1 MIERG
6 AVCWAE
12 PGGQRFPVL
21 VVQDNAFN
29 RSRIPTVLVVPLA
42 ANLRLAASPG
52 NVLVPPKVSGLAMEA
67 VANVAQVLTLER
79 RILRETPACLDS
91 DLLRRIDEGL
101 RLTFGL

>member
-12 PGGQRFPVL
+12 PGGQRFPVV

-42 ANLRLAASPG
+42 ANLRLAESPG
-52 NVLVPPKVSGLAMEA
+52 NVLVPPKASGLAMES

-79 RILRETPACLDS
+79 RILRETPGRLDS
-91 DLLRRIDEGL
+91 ALLGGIDDGL
-101 RLTFGL
+101 RLTLGL